1 MARNVTAVFGVSESR
16 SAYEASKIIKENN
29 GKFLVITASEGRAR
43 EIAEDIS
50 YFAERKVMSMPHED
64 NFFLGYEAR
73 DHEQLM
79 KRLREE
85 DLQSTSQQ
93 LQTTTQ
99 VDHQQSRL

>member
-50 YFAERKVMSMPHED
+50 YFAERKVMSIPHED

-79 KRLREE
+79 KRLNALHFLRTDDNAEICCPM
-85 DLQSTSQQ
+85 SSAI
-93 LQTTTQ
+93 
-99 VDHQQSRL
+99 R